1 MLEGIITKGIG
12 GFYYVKTE
20 RGVYE
25 CRARGL
31 FREVNITPLI
41 GDRVLIREVDSDKTG
56 YLEKIFERTT
66 ELKRP
71 TVANVTQAVIVAS
84 AKDPVP
90 NLWLM
95 DRFLVLAEE
104 VGINIIIVINKVDLD
119 DKHFVDSIC
128 ETYESAM
135 YKVILTSTKSDDG
148 IEKLR
153 VALKDNVTVFAGP
166 SGVGKSSLLNRVQ
179 PDLKLETGE
188 ISNKTKRGKHT
199 TRHVELLELQIGGF
213 VLDTPGFSSLNIDF
227 IEQEED
233 LKYYFREIEEY
244 STQCKFNDCIH
255 INEPGCQVIKRVET
269 GDISKT
275 RYENYL
281 SFIKEIRNIRR
292 YWNG

>member
-292 YWNG
+292 Y

>member
-1 MLEGIITKGIG
+1 
-12 GFYYVKTE
+12 
-20 RGVYE
+20 
-25 CRARGL
+25 
-31 FREVNITPLI
+31 
-41 GDRVLIREVDSDKTG
+41 
-56 YLEKIFERTT
+56 
-66 ELKRP
+66 
-71 TVANVTQAVIVAS
+71 
-84 AKDPVP
+84 
-90 NLWLM
+90 M

-292 YWNG
+292 Y